1 MDVDLRKLRY
11 FVAMAEEL
19 HFVRAAERLHITQP
33 VLSRQIRA
41 LEHDLR
47 AQLFLRDKRST
58 KLTAAGRQLLEDAR
72 PLLASARALRRR
84 VEQAAHGARTFTV
97 GLMPGIT
104 VTATIR
110 IFTARHPEL
119 TVSVVRT
126 SRDDQTEAL
135 HDGRVD
141 VSFVRT
147 PVDHRGLR
155 LLPLS
160 SEPRVA
166 VVPADHRLTGEQSI
180 GIADLAGEHRLQD
193 PRLPVG
199 DIGPNEVCLAWSADR
214 CSPLL
219 DEFADITTD
228 QA

>member
-1 MDVDLRKLRY
+1 VDVDLRKLRY

-58 KLTAAGRQLLEDAR
+58 ELTAAGRQLLEDAR

-97 GLMPGIT
+97 GLLPGIT

-119 TVSVVRT
+119 NVSVLRT

-155 LLPLS
+155 LLPLF
-160 SEPRVA
+160 SEPRVT
-166 VVPADHRLTGEQSI
+166 VLPADHRL
-180 GIADLAGEHRLQD
+180 AGELSIRIAGLAAEHLLRAPL
-193 PRLPVG
+193 LPIG
-199 DIGPNEVCLAWSADR
+199 DIEPNRVCLAWSADR

-219 DEFADITTD
+219 DEFVNIAAD